1 MKFSSM
7 LVFPALA
14 LGAATPKLPV
24 SSIHP
29 ACLESITSVADCI
42 KNLKPTGGAATL
54 TDIATCLAE
63 IVAGVQKCIPG
74 VPGGLPSGLPT
85 GLPTGLPVP
94 LPTPLPGGL
103 PGNGTPGAP
112 EVPSIPGL
120 P

>member
-1 MKFSSM
+1 MKVSTM

-24 SSIHP
+24 SSINP

-42 KNLKPTGGAATL
+42 KNLNSTGAAAL
-54 TDIATCLAE
+54 TDVATCLAE
-63 IVAGVQKCIPG
+63 LVAGVQKCIPG
-74 VPGGLPSGLPT
+74 VPGGLPSGLPTALPT

-103 PGNGTPGAP
+103 PGVGTP
-112 EVPSIPGL
+112 EIPGL

>member
-1 MKFSSM
+1 MKASII

-24 SSIHP
+24 PSVDP
-29 ACLESITSVADCI
+29 ACLQSITSISDCI
-42 KNLKPTGGAATL
+42 SNLKPTSAVAI
-54 TDIATCLAE
+54 TDVATCLSE
-63 IVAGVQKCIPG
+63 LVAGIQKCIPG
-74 VPGGLPSGLPT
+74 VPGGLPSGLPGGLPT

-103 PGNGTPGAP
+103 PGGGIPG
-112 EVPSIPGL
+112 VPGL

>member
-1 MKFSSM
+1 MKASAM

-24 SSIHP
+24 PSLDP
-29 ACLESITSVADCI
+29 ACLQSITSISDCI
-42 KNLKPTGGAATL
+42 KNLKPTSAVAL
-54 TDIATCLAE
+54 TDVATCLTE
-63 IVAGVQKCIPG
+63 LVAGIQKCIPD
-74 VPGGLPSGLPT
+74 VPGGLPT

-103 PGNGTPGAP
+103 PGGGIPG
-112 EVPSIPGL
+112 VPGL

>member
-1 MKFSSM
+1 MKVSTM

-24 SSIHP
+24 SSIDP

-42 KNLKPTGGAATL
+42 KNLNPTGTVAL
-54 TDIATCLAE
+54 TDVATCLAE
-63 IVAGVQKCIPG
+63 LVAGIQKCIPG

-85 GLPTGLPVP
+85 GHPTGLPTGLPVP
-94 LPTPLPGGL
+94 PPTPLPGGL
-103 PGNGTPGAP
+103 PGVGTP
-112 EVPSIPGL
+112 EIPGL

>member
-1 MKFSSM
+1 MKVSTI

-14 LGAATPKLPV
+14 LGAATPKLSV
-24 SSIHP
+24 SSIDP

-42 KNLKPTGGAATL
+42 KNLEPTGAAGL
-54 TDIATCLAE
+54 TDVATCLAE
-63 IVAGVQKCIPG
+63 IVAGIQKCIPG

-85 GLPTGLPVP
+85 GIPTGLPVP

-103 PGNGTPGAP
+103 PSNGTP
-112 EVPSIPGL
+112 VIPGL